1 MRQWHTFHWTGREWR
16 ESLIATSTHCY
27 DSGSLWIEEGVWTV
41 IAPTDAGPQYWGAGG
56 EIVVWRSFDEGGSWL
71 RAQTL
76 TANSTYNHTYVRRP
90 LGAAEGFYAFW
101 ADGSPDAR
109 TASHLYFC
117 TAAGGVFRMPYDM
130 TDEWAAPEPVNR

>member
-1 MRQWHTFHWTGREWR
+1 MR
-16 ESLIATSTHCY
+16 
-27 DSGSLWIEEGVWTV
+27 
-41 IAPTDAGPQYWGAGG
+41 GAG

-76 TANSTYNHTYVRRP
+76 TANSTYNPPTAAAPRRRGGILRVLGRRQPRRP
-90 LGAAEGFYAFW
+90 
-101 ADGSPDAR
+101 

-130 TDEWAAPEPVNR
+130 ADEWAAPEP

>member
-1 MRQWHTFHWTGREWR
+1 MLFR
-16 ESLIATSTHCY
+16 S
-27 DSGSLWIEEGVWTV
+27 
-41 IAPTDAGPQYWGAGG
+41 WGAGG

-109 TASHLYFC
+109 TASNLYFC

>member
-1 MRQWHTFHWTGREWR
+1 M
-16 ESLIATSTHCY
+16 
-27 DSGSLWIEEGVWTV
+27 
-41 IAPTDAGPQYWGAGG
+41 
-56 EIVVWRSFDEGGSWL
+56 
-71 RAQTL
+71 
-76 TANSTYNHTYVRRP
+76 RRP

-130 TDEWAAPEPVNR
+130 ADEWAAPEPVNR

>member
-1 MRQWHTFHWTGREWR
+1 M
-16 ESLIATSTHCY
+16 
-27 DSGSLWIEEGVWTV
+27 
-41 IAPTDAGPQYWGAGG
+41 
-56 EIVVWRSFDEGGSWL
+56 
-71 RAQTL
+71 
-76 TANSTYNHTYVRRP
+76 RRP

-130 TDEWAAPEPVNR
+130 ADEWGGARTRKPITAIKLPNYV